1 MSVTFTKL
9 FASITESTVWCE
21 PDSTRIVWITMLAMA
36 DCKGRVWASIPGLA
50 NRARVTVQQVE
61 NALITFKSPD
71 HYSRT
76 PDNEGRRVE
85 DIDGGWRLLNHE
97 KYRGIRDEESIKESK
112 RRYINERRKAEK
124 AVENVEPEILQSNS
138 VELCRYNADTYTEAD
153 TDKTKTT
160 PIVNPVGL
168 TPVDKPKN
176 GLNCPHQKLLELYHV
191 ECHSLARVARWSES
205 RKKAMATLW
214 KTVCHE
220 EKFTTEQQGLEYFEG
235 YFNWIEQSDFL
246 CGRTGGD
253 RPFIATID
261 WILKP
266 ANFTKIIESNYHR
279 RAA

>member
-36 DCKGRVWASIPGLA
+36 DSKGRVWASIPGLA

-124 AVENVEPEILQSNS
+124 AVENVEQEILQSNS
-138 VELCRYNADTYTEAD
+138 VELCRYNAEADTEAD

-160 PIVNPVGL
+160 PIVNPDGL

-176 GLNCPHQKLLELYHV
+176 GINCPHQKLLELYHV

-214 KTVCHE
+214 KLVCHE

-253 RPFIATID
+253 RPFLATID

>member
-124 AVENVEPEILQSNS
+124 SVENVEPEILQSNS
-138 VELCRYNADTYTEAD
+138 VELCRYNADAYTEAY
-153 TDKTKTT
+153 TDKTKST
-160 PIVNPVGL
+160 PIVNPNGL

-176 GLNCPHQKLLELYHV
+176 GINCPHQKLLDLYHT
-191 ECHSLARVARWSES
+191 ECKSLAKVARWSEQ
-205 RKKAMATLW
+205 RKAAMASLW
-214 KTVCHE
+214 KTVIRE

-253 RPFIATID
+253 RPFLATID

-266 ANFTKIIESNYHR
+266 SNFTKIIESNYHR

>member
-1 MSVTFTKL
+1 MHYYQFNIADYRKDTGHLSMIENAIYRHL
-9 FASITESTVWCE
+9 IDWYYLDESPIPLETQVVMRRLRLVSKEDEKALENVLSDFFEREDGWRHK
-21 PDSTRIVWITMLAMA
+21 RIDQDIIEYHAMA
-36 DCKGRVWASIPGLA
+36 EKNKANGKLGGRPKKTHSVATGLPLE
-50 NRARVTVQQVE
+50 TQVE
-61 NALITFKSPD
+61 PKQKATTNQEPLT
-71 HYSRT
+71 T
-76 PDNEGRRVE
+76 
-85 DIDGGWRLLNHE
+85 NH
-97 KYRGIRDEESIKESK
+97 
-112 RRYINERRKAEK
+112 IN
-124 AVENVEPEILQSNS
+124 
-138 VELCRYNADTYTEAD
+138 
-153 TDKTKTT
+153 TT

-168 TPVDKPKN
+168 TPVDKSKN

-253 RPFIATID
+253 RPFLATID